1 MERDF
6 IINTADADET
16 LKFGEEFSSKLNN
29 GDVIALYGDLGS
41 GKTHLV
47 KGICKGLGVQQVV
60 NSPTFII
67 VNEYTSAKFPKIF
80 HFDLYRIRSE
90 DELLGM
96 GFMDYMNERGIVFIE
111 WPEHA
116 ERLLPKN
123 TIRIHLSHTDGE
135 EHHRWIKLELPSV

>member
-6 IINTADADET
+6 IINTADANET
-16 LKFGEEFSSKLNN
+16 LEFGAKLSAKLKN

-47 KGICKGLGVQQVV
+47 KGICRGLGVKDVV
-60 NSPTFII
+60 NSPTFMI
-67 VNEYTSAKFPKIF
+67 VNEYTSEQIPKIF
-80 HFDLYRIRSE
+80 HFDLYRMRSE

-96 GFMDYMNERGIVFIE
+96 GFMDYMNERGIIFIE

-116 ERLLPKN
+116 ERLLPPDVIK
-123 TIRIHLSHTDGE
+123 IHLSHTSE
-135 EHHRWIKLELPSV
+135 EESHRWIKLELPA